1 MEPIRTYLGTK
12 DLKEIYEK
20 LNGSPKGMNGFVSTA
35 QQTIGS
41 RTESGAYIFK
51 DEAALFELFQQYF
64 AKELQLKGI
73 DCFGRLMQ
81 YMS

>member
-12 DLKEIYEK
+12 DLEEIYEK
-20 LNGSPKGMNGFVSTA
+20 IKGSQKGMRGFVSKA
-35 QQTIGS
+35 QQKIGT

-51 DEAALFELFQQYF
+51 DEQALFEIFQQYF
-64 AKELQLKGI
+64 AEELRLKGI